1 MSVRGEELHRL
12 LVENGF
18 NFNCVE
24 AQIEKFER
32 TQAEE
37 WLQGGWHTHVS
48 LAQMGWTECLG
59 SAARPIS

>member
-1 MSVRGEELHRL
+1 M
-12 LVENGF
+12 VENGF